1 MIQDQLIFT
10 LLSGEFVDKY
20 KSNKEEYGEYA
31 ESSTFFLRLNQKR
44 NGQDTPLKSKK
55 LREAIALSVDKKGL
69 ANVILNNGSKATDQ
83 LVPKGLATGPDGKD
97 YQDTFKNG
105 LKYNPKKGSSS
116 LGKRRKKNL
125 EKDQVTIE
133 LLSYD
138 DGTAKKD
145 C

>member
-1 MIQDQLIFT
+1 M
-10 LLSGEFVDKY
+10 
-20 KSNKEEYGEYA
+20 
-31 ESSTFFLRLNQKR
+31 
-44 NGQDTPLKSKK
+44 
-55 LREAIALSVDKKGL
+55 

-105 LKYNPKKGSSS
+105 LKYDPKKGAAAWEAAKKE
-116 LGKRRKKNL
+116 LG
-125 EKDQVTIE
+125 KDQVTIE